1 VCYCYLDPSDPS
13 NGRDLSLLQAWC
25 KCTQAASTVLI
36 EAVHPIETAR
46 PVWASVKRQIEAG
59 EVAALVVPS
68 LYHIAG
74 NDFVGLSKILDYLK
88 QHKVALKAL
97 KDVVD
102 TRGVSGPAL
111 IAKFYQDNEKSQT
124 QPSKGGV

>member
-1 VCYCYLDPSDPS
+1 M
-13 NGRDLSLLQAWC
+13 QA
-25 KCTQAASTVLI
+25 TSTVLI
-36 EAVHPIETAR
+36 EAVHPSEIDR
-46 PVWASVKRQIEAG
+46 PVWATIKRQIEAG
-59 EVAALVVPS
+59 EVTTLVVPS

-74 NDFVGLSKILDYLK
+74 NDFVGLSKILDFLK

-102 TRGVSGPAL
+102 TRGISGPAL

-124 QPSKGGV
+124 QPAKGGVQ